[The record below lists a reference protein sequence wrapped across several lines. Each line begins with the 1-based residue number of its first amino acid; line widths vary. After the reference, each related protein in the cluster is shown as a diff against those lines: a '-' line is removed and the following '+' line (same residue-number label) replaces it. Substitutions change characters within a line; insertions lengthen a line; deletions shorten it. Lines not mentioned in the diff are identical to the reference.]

1 MQIPCNEIDRLMRSG
16 GDDAVAALQRHA
28 AECPGCR
35 NRIESWE
42 EISLAARAMRREWPS
57 PDLWPRIERA
67 LDAEMSR
74 PASRVHAWI
83 DAIFRTSSTRRIA
96 MAACAALCLATLS
109 AVLLFKGG
117 YGRLIRPVAVDSQF
131 DKIILT
137 ERALKEVET
146 SEAAYIHSIDRLSK
160 VVDPRLADSASPLMV
175 NYREKLMVLD
185 SAIEE
190 CRANIERNRF
200 NAHLR
205 KELLTIYQ
213 EKQRTLLDV
222 TKEYQHEN
230 QLN

>member
-1 MQIPCNEIDRLMRSG
+1 MRTQCSEVDKLIRAG
-16 GDDAVAALQRHA
+16 GDDAVDALQRHA

-35 NRIESWE
+35 DRIQSWE
-42 EISLAARAMRREWPS
+42 EISVAARAMRRAWPS
-57 PDLWPRIERA
+57 PNLWPRIERA
-67 LDAEMSR
+67 LAAEMSR
-74 PASRVHAWI
+74 PASRRHAWM
-83 DAIFRTSSTRRIA
+83 DAIFGTSSTRRLA
-96 MAACAALCLATLS
+96 MAACAALCIVTLS
-109 AVLLFKGG
+109 AALLFKGG
-117 YGRLIRPVAVDSQF
+117 YGRLIRPQAVDPQF
-131 DKIILT
+131 DNIILT

-146 SEAAYIHSIDRLSK
+146 SEAAYIQSIDRLSTI
-160 VVDPRLADSASPLMV
+160 VEPGLANTASPLMV

-222 TKEYQHEN
+222 SKEYRHEH